1 MPRFVSSSI
10 RYAAGGDV
18 AEKQTHR
25 VCLRRCPSQALAAG
39 LRSGSGMMVD
49 EVAYSER
56 IPRVRCSIFVV
67 EIERLDCSEV
77 FGACLAG
84 YTTLI

>member
-1 MPRFVSSSI
+1 M
-10 RYAAGGDV
+10 GGDV
-18 AEKQTHR
+18 AEMQTHR

-39 LRSGSGMMVD
+39 SRSGSGMMVD
-49 EVAYSER
+49 AVAYSER
-56 IPRVRCSIFVV
+56 NMGARCPGFVV
-67 EIERLDCSEV
+67 EIEMLDCSEV